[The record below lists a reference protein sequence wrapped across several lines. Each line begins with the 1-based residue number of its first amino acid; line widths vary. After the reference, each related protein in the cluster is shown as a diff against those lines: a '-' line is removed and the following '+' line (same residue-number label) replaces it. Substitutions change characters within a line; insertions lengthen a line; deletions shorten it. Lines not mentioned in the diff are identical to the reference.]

1 LLLAC
6 GWLAG
11 CDESLLDQLTSG
23 GGCSADDTV
32 TGVRGRC
39 PNDQLACEL
48 GYFDRDGVSA
58 NGCEGM
64 LQQSSEYSVFALNT
78 GGTILMTINEFDVNN
93 ITAGGG
99 VAIAGPTCTASPTMP
114 CSYDLLA
121 LQIGIP
127 TFRFDTLWWSD
138 GLLELPKPVPAI
150 DSGEGLVIPPG
161 STFVA
166 SFEVGGQK
174 RIVSQG
180 TTQDG
185 ARIQIDG
192 TLLTFTANDLRLPF
206 GGYTVDKTTVLV
218 TGGLVAAH

>member
-1 LLLAC
+1 
-6 GWLAG
+6 
-11 CDESLLDQLTSG
+11 
-23 GGCSADDTV
+23 
-32 TGVRGRC
+32 
-39 PNDQLACEL
+39 
-48 GYFDRDGVSA
+48 
-58 NGCEGM
+58 
-64 LQQSSEYSVFALNT
+64 
-78 GGTILMTINEFDVNN
+78 
-93 ITAGGG
+93 
-99 VAIAGPTCTASPTMP
+99 
-114 CSYDLLA
+114 LLA

-127 TFRFDTLWWSD
+127 TFLFDTLWWSD
-138 GLLELPKPVPAI
+138 GLLELPKPVPVI